1 MIHHNPDT
9 NYLKG
14 IAQCINTE
22 VQKGFSA
29 NFSVDET
36 GHLTSE
42 EKTFTPGEVKIVN
55 FYRFEGY
62 SDPSD
67 NSILYVIETT
77 DGTKGTLVDAY
88 GAAADEHVGKFIRQ
102 VEEIHKR
109 NVS

>member
-22 VQKGFSA
+22 VQKGYSA
-29 NFSVDET
+29 NFVVDEN
-36 GHLTSE
+36 GKLSGN
-42 EKTFTPGEVKIVN
+42 EKTFTPDEVKIVN

-67 NSILYVIETT
+67 NSILYVIETN
-77 DGTKGTLVDAY
+77 DGTRGTLVDAY
-88 GAAADEHVGKFIRQ
+88 GAVADEHVGKFIKQ